1 MNTRVLDRRRAI
13 VTGAARGLG
22 RAFAIGLAES
32 GADVAVCDV
41 EPAVEALPPVLEG
54 HGVRALAQVADVSKP
69 EDVHA
74 FVQRAARELGGLD
87 LVVSNAGV
95 LRLTSPVTD
104 SWEQAVDDFRSM
116 VDVNLGGTFLVGRAA
131 IPHLIQRG
139 GDIVNI
145 TTDHIHTCGY
155 PIEVDHADAG
165 ACDWATVRRPPIG
178 GQGYDL
184 YDASKWGIK
193 GLTLVWARSLAAH
206 GIRVNSL
213 GMGPTNAP
221 MYRSHIGEATPPPT
235 MMAPE
240 QIAAVLVELIA
251 EGPGGRTGDSVEL
264 WAGHPCVLPPVGLDG
279 SLARNVKPPR

>member
-1 MNTRVLDRRRAI
+1 MNIRPLDHRRAI

-22 RAFAIGLAES
+22 RAFAIGLAEA

-41 EPAVEALPPVLEG
+41 EPAVEELPPVLEG
-54 HGVRALAQVADVSKP
+54 HGVRALAQLADVSKP
-69 EDVHA
+69 EDIDALVRRA
-74 FVQRAARELGGLD
+74 VQELGGLD
-87 LVVSNAGV
+87 LVVNNAGV
-95 LRLTSPVTD
+95 VRVTAPVTD

-116 VDVNLGGTFLVGRAA
+116 VDVNLGGTYLVGRAA

-165 ACDWATVRRPPIG
+165 ACDWATVPRPPIG
-178 GQGYDL
+178 GPGFDV
-184 YDASKWGIK
+184 YDASKWGVK
-193 GLTLVWARSLAAH
+193 GLTLAWSRALAPH
-206 GIRVNSL
+206 GVRVNSI
-213 GMGPTNAP
+213 GMGPTNTP
-221 MYRSHIGEATPPPT
+221 MYRSHLGEAAPPPT
-235 MMAPE
+235 MMEPE

-251 EGPGGRTGDSVEL
+251 EGPDGRTGDSVEL

-279 SLARNVKPPR
+279 TLARNVKPR